1 MKNLFLVYSLIISI
15 LILYSCSKNNSE
27 NYSLVGNWNVVN
39 DSSLNTN
46 KFYSLS
52 IGDSGIISSNY
63 NGVECG
69 ATFNFTSN
77 GKIISSF
84 NNCSFANP
92 LRDSAKYVL
101 TNNQLATSIYA
112 RSWGCC
118 SFIYLN
124 PVITR
129 TYNISNLT
137 ANTATLTYSKVIN
150 SSSSAI
156 EIINLKK

>member
-27 NYSLVGNWNVVN
+27 NYSLEGNWNVAN

-69 ATFNFTSN
+69 GTFNFTSN
-77 GKIISSF
+77 GKIVTSF
-84 NNCSFANP
+84 DNCSFAYP
-92 LRDSAKYVL
+92 ILDSAKYVI
-101 TNNQLATSIYA
+101 TNNQLTTSIYA
-112 RSWGCC
+112 GSWGCC

-124 PVITR
+124 PVIKR
-129 TYNISNLT
+129 IYSISNLT
-137 ANTATLTYSKVIN
+137 ENTATLTYSQAI
-150 SSSSAI
+150 SSSSPSI